1 MKNLIHYQNE
11 MKILGLDK
19 IGLRQ
24 DLNYFRNLSV
34 ERLVEEGILNGETKV
49 GMRGAVMVDTGIYTG
64 RSPDD
69 KYFVE
74 ESSSKDNLWWG
85 PVNRPINE
93 DIFNTLLD
101 KVLDYY
107 NSSANIKT
115 YMFDGFGGADIKYRL
130 PIRVIARRAW
140 QAHFANNMFIRPK
153 LSELDNFMPEFT
165 IINASDVVAEDFE
178 KYGLN
183 SSTFI
188 MLNLERK
195 IAIIG
200 GTEYAGEMKKGIFS
214 VLHYLLPMQNVLSM
228 HCSCN
233 VDEAGKNSALFF
245 GLSGTGKTTLSTDP
259 NRPLVGDDE
268 HGWSDDGVFNFEGG
282 CYAKVIRLNESDEPD
297 IYNAIHHGA
306 LLENVVFDEKNHTID
321 FNDGSKTENTR
332 VSYPLNHIKN
342 SLYAKGLDSVT
353 VHPKTVIFLTCD
365 AYGILPPIAK
375 LSSEQAMYHFITG
388 YTAKVAGTERGVNE
402 PQAAFSPCFGGPFLT
417 LHPLRY
423 AELLKEKLEKHG
435 STVYLVNTGW
445 VGGSPSSG
453 ANRISIKDTRNII
466 TSILNGS
473 IEQSDFITEDYF
485 NLSIPTSLDNINPKI
500 LNPVNSWSD
509 KELYINTAKKLA
521 DMFKNNFNEYG
532 SKVEHLKQFGPKI

>member
-1 MKNLIHYQNE
+1 
-11 MKILGLDK
+11 
-19 IGLRQ
+19 
-24 DLNYFRNLSV
+24 
-34 ERLVEEGILNGETKV
+34 
-49 GMRGAVMVDTGIYTG
+49 
-64 RSPDD
+64 
-69 KYFVE
+69 
-74 ESSSKDNLWWG
+74 
-85 PVNRPINE
+85 
-93 DIFNTLLD
+93 
-101 KVLDYY
+101 
-107 NSSANIKT
+107 
-115 YMFDGFGGADIKYRL
+115 
-130 PIRVIARRAW
+130 
-140 QAHFANNMFIRPK
+140 MFIRPK
-153 LSELDNFMPEFT
+153 LSELENFKPEFT

-233 VDEAGKNSALFF
+233 VDVDGQNSALFF

-259 NRPLVGDDE
+259 NRPLIGDDE

-282 CYAKVIRLNESDEPD
+282 CYAKVIRLNKNDEPD
-297 IYNAIHHGA
+297 IYNAIRHGA
-306 LLENVVFDEKNHTID
+306 LLENVVYDEKNHLID

-332 VSYPLNHIKN
+332 VSYPLDHIEN
-342 SLYAKGLDSVT
+342 SLYAKGFDSVT

-365 AYGILPPIAK
+365 AYGILPPVAK

-388 YTAKVAGTERGVNE
+388 YTAKVAGTERGIDE

-473 IEQSDFITEDYF
+473 IEQSEYITEDYF
-485 NLSIPTSLDNINPKI
+485 NLDIPTSLKNVKTEI

-509 KELYINTAKKLA
+509 KQLYANTAKKLA
-521 DMFKNNFNEYG
+521 DMFKKNFNEYG
-532 SKVEHLKQFGPKI
+532 PKVEHLKQFGPKI